1 MSDEHEG
8 LEVVEFS
15 DVEELR
21 NWLTTAGTAHPG
33 VWVRLR
39 RASSSVPSITFRDL
53 LVEGIAHGWSE
64 STRHGCDDDSYL
76 QKFTP
81 RRSRGT
87 ASQRNLGIARE
98 LDSQGRLTE
107 EGRRAL
113 DL

>member
-1 MSDEHEG
+1 MNAEHEG

-21 NWLTTAGTAHPG
+21 QWLTSAGTAHPG

-39 RASSSVPSITFRDL
+39 RAASSVPSVTFRDL

-64 STRHGCDDDSYL
+64 STRDGWDDDSYL

-87 ASQRNLGIARE
+87 VSQRNLRIARD
-98 LDSQGRLTE
+98 LDSRGRLTDA
-107 EGRRAL
+107 GRRAL
-113 DL
+113 GL